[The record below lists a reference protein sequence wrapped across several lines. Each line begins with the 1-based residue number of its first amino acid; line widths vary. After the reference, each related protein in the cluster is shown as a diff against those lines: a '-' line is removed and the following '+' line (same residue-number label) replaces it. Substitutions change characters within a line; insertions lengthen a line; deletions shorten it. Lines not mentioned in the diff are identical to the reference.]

1 MQFLD
6 EWLVPT
12 VEPLLPADALAALRQ
27 EVAPAPV
34 SLWETAVQRRMVT
47 DDQVLGAIAARFR
60 LPVADLSQ
68 VDARVTGVIPEQLA
82 RRFTVVPVGQTDSY
96 LEVATANPFDIDAE
110 KMLAFATGREV
121 RMLLASPGRLRA
133 KLDEIY
139 RSGEEIV
146 SRLLAGIDEE
156 IEVKEL
162 SEEEAEYAS
171 AEEASQR
178 PIIRLVDM
186 MLADGVVNRASDIH
200 VEPIEGGV
208 VVRYRIDGV
217 LRQVMKVPRN
227 AGLPLISRIKIM
239 SGLDIADR
247 LRPQDGRA
255 RVSVNG
261 EPVDLRVSTL
271 PASLGEKV
279 VIRILSQ
286 RTTVLNLE
294 SLGMHPDEQEAVKR
308 LLTHKEG
315 IILVTGPTGSGKTTT
330 LYSALRLVQNEGV
343 NIVTVEDPVEY
354 RLGQNIVQVQVHDKA
369 GLTFASA
376 LRSILRQDPDVV
388 LVGEIRDK
396 ETAQIA
402 LQASLTGHLVL
413 STLHTNDAPNAVTR
427 LVDMGMEPY
436 KIASALR
443 GVVAQ
448 RLMRRLCKACFE
460 PREEPVPERLAR
472 FIPPGT
478 KLLRAVGCPECAMTG
493 YRGRFS
499 IMEVLTMNSELER
512 RIGQGAT
519 ADLIAEAARANG
531 MRSLFDSGLRHVLA
545 GDSTLEELLRVA
557 DVPVEEEP
565 RRAPASPRSD
575 RPLRL
580 PPQRRRLPRRRSRIR
595 RSRSTSRKRWSWWR
609 IPRTAAAPA
618 AAARGAGTCVLLV
631 EDEEQLRRVMK
642 DLLER
647 EGYTV
652 AEARDG
658 VQALDQVDRL
668 APDVIILDLNLPG
681 HRRLQRAGPAPLPAR
696 HAGDSG
702 HGAHRQG
709 RRGQR
714 GAGVRA
720 GRRRLHHQ
728 AVPGQGP
735 VGTARGGP
743 RPPPRLTRPPLTATS
758 STPVR
763 PITRDSTGPGER
775 FLTQGRPGAGEAR
788 RAGAGGL
795 HAPRAAR
802 PPKAQPERVPLRLPA
817 RAEAG
822 GARAGRRRAVAALSR
837 VRARAGWSSAWRRT
851 TAGCPTAWWWATAP
865 TS

>member
-12 VEPLLPADALAALRQ
+12 VEPLLPADVLAALRQ

-34 SLWETAVQRRMVT
+34 SLWETAVQRRIVA
-47 DDQVLGAIAARFR
+47 DDQVLSAIATRFR
-60 LPVADLSQ
+60 LPLADLSQ
-68 VDARVTGVIPEQLA
+68 IDARVTGVIPEQLA

-146 SRLLAGIDEE
+146 SRLLAGIDEDT
-156 IEVKEL
+156 EVKEL
-162 SEEEAEYAS
+162 SEEEADYAS

-186 MLADGVVNRASDIH
+186 MLADGVVSRASDIH

-308 LLTHKEG
+308 LLTYKEG

-388 LVGEIRDK
+388 LVGEIRDQ

-448 RLMRRLCKACFE
+448 RLMRRLCQACYE
-460 PREEPVPERLAR
+460 TREEAVPERLAR

-493 YRGRFS
+493 YHGRFS
-499 IMEVLTMNSELER
+499 IMEVLIMNSELER

-519 ADLIAEAARANG
+519 ADLIAESARANG
-531 MRSLFDSGLRHVLA
+531 MRSLFESGLRHVLG

-557 DVPVEEEP
+557 DLPAEEEP
-565 RRAPASPRSD
+565 RRPPARAATRAAAPPAAPAPPPPPAKADSSLSVDFAEELELVEDPNGAAPAS
-575 RPLRL
+575 
-580 PPQRRRLPRRRSRIR
+580 
-595 RSRSTSRKRWSWWR
+595 
-609 IPRTAAAPA
+609 
-618 AAARGAGTCVLLV
+618 AARGAGTCVLLV
-631 EDEEQLRRVMK
+631 EDEDQLRRVMK

-658 VQALDQVDRL
+658 VQALDQVDRF

-681 HRRLQRAGPAPLPAR
+681 LDGYSVLTQLR
-696 HAGDSG
+696 
-702 HGAHRQG
+702 
-709 RRGQR
+709 
-714 GAGVRA
+714 
-720 GRRRLHHQ
+720 
-728 AVPGQGP
+728 
-735 VGTARGGP
+735 
-743 RPPPRLTRPPLTATS
+743 TRPATRTIPIMVLTAKGDEDNE
-758 STPVR
+758 VR
-763 PITRDSTGPGER
+763 VFELGADDFITKP
-775 FLTQGRPGAGEAR
+775 F
-788 RAGAGGL
+788 RA
-795 HAPRAAR
+795 
-802 PPKAQPERVPLRLPA
+802 K
-817 RAEAG
+817 
-822 GARAGRRRAVAALSR
+822 ALSAR
-837 VRARAGWSSAWRRT
+837 LEAVLGRHRA
-851 TAGCPTAWWWATAP
+851 
-865 TS
+865 